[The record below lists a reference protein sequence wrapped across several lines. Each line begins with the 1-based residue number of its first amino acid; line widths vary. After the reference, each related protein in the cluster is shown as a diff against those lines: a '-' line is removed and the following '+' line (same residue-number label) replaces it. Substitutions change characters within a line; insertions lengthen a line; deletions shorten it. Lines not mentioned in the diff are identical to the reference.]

1 MRNKKRVLYQVL
13 MNNLVELGVL
23 MAAKVPNSELT
34 ANGNFTEEVN
44 WWLIFEIPDRFAM
57 FGELNVSSSI

>member
-1 MRNKKRVLYQVL
+1 

-57 FGELNVSSSI
+57 FEELNVSSSI

>member
-1 MRNKKRVLYQVL
+1 

-23 MAAKVPNSELT
+23 MAAKVANSELT